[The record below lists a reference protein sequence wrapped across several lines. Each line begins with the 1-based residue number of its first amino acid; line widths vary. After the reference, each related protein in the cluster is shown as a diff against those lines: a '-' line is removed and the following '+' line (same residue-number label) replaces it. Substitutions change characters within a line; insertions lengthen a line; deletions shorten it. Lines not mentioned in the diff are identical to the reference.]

1 MIIHSAEPIV
11 ASTSGSRNRV
21 FTPVEANPLLASP
34 SPEIS
39 IMLLTF
45 ALVAALAAPADSV
58 SGTWLIKGEVAGNP
72 LESTCTLVVADAKI
86 SGSCK
91 NAEGKENG
99 VTGEVKEGKVV
110 FEHGG
115 DYNGQDLKIIYTA
128 TLPSAKEM
136 KGTIEVKPFDVGG
149 EFTATPVAA
158 PAPAK

>member
-1 MIIHSAEPIV
+1 MIIHSAEPIL

-21 FTPVEANPLLASP
+21 FTPVEANPRLASP

-39 IMLLTF
+39 MMLLTF

-99 VTGEVKEGKVV
+99 VTGEVKDGKVV

-115 DYNGQDLKIIYTA
+115 DYNGQELKIIYTA

-136 KGTIEVKPFDVGG
+136 KGTIEVK
-149 EFTATPVAA
+149 
-158 PAPAK
+158 

>member
-1 MIIHSAEPIV
+1 
-11 ASTSGSRNRV
+11 
-21 FTPVEANPLLASP
+21 
-34 SPEIS
+34 
-39 IMLLTF
+39 MLLTF

-58 SGTWLIKGEVAGNP
+58 SGTWLIKGDVAGNP
-72 LESTCTLVVADAKI
+72 LESTCTIVVAASKI

-99 VTGEVKEGKVV
+99 ITGEVKDGKVV

-115 DYNGQDLKIIYTA
+115 DYNGQELKIIYTA

>member
-1 MIIHSAEPIV
+1 
-11 ASTSGSRNRV
+11 
-21 FTPVEANPLLASP
+21 
-34 SPEIS
+34 
-39 IMLLTF
+39 MLLTF

-58 SGTWLIKGEVAGNP
+58 SGTWLIKGDVAGNS
-72 LESTCTLVVADAKI
+72 LESTCTLVVAESKI

-99 VTGEVKEGKVV
+99 ITGEVKDGKVV

-115 DYNGQDLKIIYTA
+115 DYNGQELKIIYTA

-149 EFTATPVAA
+149 EFTATPA
-158 PAPAK
+158 PKK